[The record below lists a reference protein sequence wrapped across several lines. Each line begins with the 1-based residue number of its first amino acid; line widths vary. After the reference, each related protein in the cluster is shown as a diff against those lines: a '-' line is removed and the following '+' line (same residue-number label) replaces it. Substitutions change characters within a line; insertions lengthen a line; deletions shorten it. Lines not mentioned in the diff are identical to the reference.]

1 MRRSSRL
8 AFAAVFTLTLALTW
22 PSARA
27 DARLS
32 AAGLPDHLTD
42 QEFWQLSSDLSEP
55 NGQFQSDNLLSN
67 EMVFATMVPDLIAH
81 TKPGGVYLGVG
92 PEQNFTYIAA
102 MKPRWVFI
110 TDIRRGNLELQ
121 LMYKALFEM
130 SSDRA
135 EFVSRLYTKARPS
148 GLSKTST
155 IREIMNAFWDV
166 KTGDEDAY
174 AQNLKAIDE
183 WLTKKHN
190 LPLTSDD
197 LDGIAGVYR
206 AFYWYGPAMTYSANV
221 ALSGAA
227 NGRGVTYADLMLQS
241 DQDGNGLSYL
251 GTEEKFDVLKSLEK
265 KNLIVPVVG
274 NFSGPKALRAEG
286 AYLKSHDAIVS
297 AFYLSNVEMYLR
309 RAGTWGDF
317 CGNVASMPLD
327 DNSVFIR
334 PRGGNYVIT
343 INRGG
348 GGIPQYSAAR
358 GGGPQGLSGLVPMKT
373 ETSNCSGGPAPR

>member
-8 AFAAVFTLTLALTW
+8 AFAAVLTLALALTW
-22 PSARA
+22 PSART
-27 DARLS
+27 DARF
-32 AAGLPDHLTD
+32 AAASLPDHLTD

-67 EMVFATMVPDLIAH
+67 EMVFATLVPDLIAH

-135 EFVSRLYTKARPS
+135 AFVSRLYSKPRPS
-148 GLSKTST
+148 GLSKSST

-174 AQNLKAIDE
+174 AQNL
-183 WLTKKHN
+183 N
-190 LPLTSDD
+190 
-197 LDGIAGVYR
+197 GIAGVYR

-221 ALSGAA
+221 ALTGV
-227 NGRGVTYADLMLQS
+227 NGRGVSYADLMLQS

-251 GTEEKFDVLKSLEK
+251 GTEEKFDVLKDLEK

-286 AYLKSHDAIVS
+286 AYLKSHDAVVS

-343 INRGG
+343 INRGNG
-348 GGIPQYSAAR
+348 AGTPQYMAAR
-358 GGGPQGLSGLVPMKT
+358 GGGPQGLSGLVPMKA
-373 ETSNCSGGPAPR
+373 ETANCSGGPAPR

>member
-8 AFAAVFTLTLALTW
+8 AFAAVFTLALALTW

-27 DARLS
+27 DARF
-32 AAGLPDHLTD
+32 AAASLPDRLTD
-42 QEFWQLSSDLSEP
+42 QEFWRLSSDLSEP

-135 EFVSRLYTKARPS
+135 EFVSRLYSKPRPS

-174 AQNLKAIDE
+174 AQNLKAIDD
-183 WLTKKHN
+183 WLTRKHN
-190 LPLTSDD
+190 LPLSSDD

-221 ALSGAA
+221 ALTGV

-251 GTEEKFDVLKSLEK
+251 GTEEKFDVLKDLEK

-286 AYLKSHDAIVS
+286 AYLKSHDAVVS

-334 PRGGNYVIT
+334 PRGGSYVIT
-343 INRGG
+343 INRGNG
-348 GGIPQYSAAR
+348 VGTPQYMTAR
-358 GGGPQGLSGLVPMKT
+358 GGGPQGLSGLVPMKA
-373 ETSNCSGGPAPR
+373 ETANCSGGPAPR